1 VDAVPAAPEDVS
13 IADLGGPRSAL
24 DDEAGPQVVGGAV
37 AAPAEQNTV
46 ASLAPTGK
54 VVPDL
59 RGLTVRAML
68 ERTSTLGAL
77 VESTGSGIVR
87 EQQPMPGSPLRQG
100 ERIRVELGR

>member
-1 VDAVPAAPEDVS
+1 VA
-13 IADLGGPRSAL
+13 GGT
-24 DDEAGPQVVGGAV
+24 V